1 MAQLHLVLAY
11 RGRDRADRPH
21 VCYCGHDADAAGAAV
36 SGALSGGM
44 FARVERYRPGS
55 PIVKHADVPAEEVP
69 AEEVPAEE
77 VPAEEVPA
85 KKASKKKTAP
95 AQADEQI

>member
-21 VCYCGHDADAAGAAV
+21 VCYCGHDADAAGTAV

-55 PIVKHADVPAEEVP
+55 PLVKHADVAPVEDAPAEELPVEDAP
-69 AEEVPAEE
+69 K
-77 VPAEEVPA
+77 
-85 KKASKKKTAP
+85 KKAKKKTAP
-95 AQADEQI
+95 DPPVEDEQI